1 MDKMSTSQWIK
12 VETNGVWK
20 NGVQTEISIREFKP
34 FIVDEPQNLG
44 GKNEGPNPV
53 EFVLAGL
60 SSCTSVMIA
69 IIAKE
74 QNFSYEAAE
83 FKNSGALDL
92 RGLMGVDG
100 VSAHFQSVDFDVIL
114 KTDETEARIL
124 ELKESVEKRCP
135 VMNLLVDAG
144 VPVTSNWIKS

>member
-1 MDKMSTSQWIK
+1 MSTSQLIK

-20 NGVQTEISIREFKP
+20 DGVQTEISIREFDP
-34 FIVDEPQNLG
+34 FVVDEPKNLG
-44 GKNEGPNPV
+44 GKDEGPNPV

-83 FKNSGALDL
+83 FKNTGELDL
-92 RGLMGVDG
+92 RGLMGVEG
-100 VSAHFQSVDFDVIL
+100 ISAHFQSIDFDVIL
-114 KTDETEARIL
+114 KTNETEARIL
-124 ELKESVEKRCP
+124 QLKELVEKRCP

-144 VPVTSNWIKS
+144 VPVTSNWIKN